1 MVKFKNIK
9 LIKKIKS
16 IILVSIILGLIK
28 KNLKLIIR
36 SKSSALIV
44 LLGPLLI
51 IILIASA
58 FNTSNLYDIK
68 VGVYSSSYSELSDSL
83 VDNLKDKFSVLKL
96 ESEETCINNLKYGRI
111 HVCAVFPENLD
122 IGSKDDV
129 KFYVDQ
135 SRINLV
141 WIIIDTLSKK
151 VSMKTEEISLQLT
164 TVIIDTLNEA
174 KNKIAS
180 KTGVLES
187 VSGKNEEASSKIEE
201 LRNNLDLLDFDADD
215 IKVDYIKE
223 KLDEVISSGGFD
235 AVTFSSVYN
244 VINEVKNETEEIES
258 KFEDRLNASVLSI
271 GEISTTIDDNNIKII
286 DVKGT
291 LEDIKDK
298 INEIGGISAET
309 VVSPIKTSVKPLASK
324 NTHLS
329 FIFPTLIVLIIMFI
343 GLLLSSILIV
353 REKTAASY
361 FRNFITPVKDWIFLT
376 GDYLT
381 NIIILCLQLA
391 IIFIVAMFFFKE
403 NIMSVL
409 GNSFVVVVILASVFI
424 LLGTCIG
431 YLFKSE
437 ETSTMAAVA
446 IGAIL
451 LFFSSTILP
460 IETLPR
466 FFKNIAQLNPFVIG
480 ESLLNKIMIYNSG
493 LGNVIEGIGMLLIYI
508 VIFGSLV
515 YITQKVSKRSI

>member
-1 MVKFKNIK
+1 MKFRNIK

-16 IILVSIILGLIK
+16 IILVSIILNLIK

-36 SKSSALIV
+36 SKSSALVV

-51 IILIASA
+51 TILVASA

-83 VDNLKDKFSVLKL
+83 INNLKDKFSVLKI
-96 ESEETCINNLKYGRI
+96 ENEEKCINDLKYGKVHI
-111 HVCAVFPENLD
+111 CAVFPANLD
-122 IGSKDDV
+122 IGSKEDI

-180 KTGVLES
+180 ETGVLES
-187 VSGKNEEASSKIEE
+187 ISNKNKETSSKIEE
-201 LRNNLDLLDFDADD
+201 LRTNLNLLDFDSDD
-215 IKVDYIKE
+215 IKVEEIKE
-223 KLDEVISSGGFD
+223 KLDEVIISGGFD
-235 AVTFSSVYN
+235 SLTFSSVYN
-244 VINEVKNETEEIES
+244 VIEEVKNETKEIES
-258 KFEDRLNASVLSI
+258 KFKDRLDKSMLSI
-271 GEISTTIDDNNIKII
+271 AEIDTAIDDNDIKIV
-286 DVKGT
+286 DVKST
-291 LEDIKDK
+291 LESVKNK

-324 NTHLS
+324 STHLS
-329 FIFPTLIVLIIMFI
+329 FIFPTLIVMVIMFI
-343 GLLLSSILIV
+343 GLLLSSILVV

-376 GDYLT
+376 GDYIT
-381 NIIILCLQLA
+381 NIIILCLQLV
-391 IIFIVAMFFFKE
+391 IIFIVAMFFFKTSFM
-403 NIMSVL
+403 NVL
-409 GNSFVVVVILASVFI
+409 GSSFVVVLVLASVFI

-451 LFFSSTILP
+451 LFFSSTVLP
-460 IETLPR
+460 IETLPG
-466 FFKNIAQLNPFVIG
+466 FFKNIAEINPFVIG
-480 ESLLNKIMIYNSG
+480 ESLLNKIMIYNAK
-493 LGNVIEGIGMLLIYI
+493 LGTVLEGIGMLLMYI
-508 VIFGSLV
+508 IIFGSLV